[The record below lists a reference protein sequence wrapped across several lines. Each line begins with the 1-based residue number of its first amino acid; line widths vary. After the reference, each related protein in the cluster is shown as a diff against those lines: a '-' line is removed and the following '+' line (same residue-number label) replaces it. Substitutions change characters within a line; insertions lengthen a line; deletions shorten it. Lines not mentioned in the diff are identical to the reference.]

1 MEQLSLEIEKLNRLV
16 GGFVWGPVMISFLL
30 LAGLYFTVGT
40 GFFQFRRFRL
50 WFRNTFFAI
59 FRSPEVRDKRDPG
72 AISQFQALSTALAG
86 TIGTGNIVGV
96 ATAITAGGPG
106 AIFWMWAS
114 ALVGMM
120 TKYAE
125 NVLGNRYRYHDS
137 AGKWVGGPMVYIE
150 RGLGCRWLAVLFA
163 VFCAAASFG
172 IGNMTQAN
180 SISGALA
187 SSFGLSPLAVGIAV
201 ATLAGVVIL
210 GGIKRLA
217 SVTERLVPF
226 MAITYTVGGILIICL
241 NWRGI
246 PGAFAAILS
255 DAFSLRAAGSGAIGF
270 LLSDAVRYGVARGV
284 FTNEAGLGSSVI
296 VNSASNVK
304 EPVRQGMWGI
314 FEVFFDTIV
323 MCTIT
328 ALAIL
333 TSGAH
338 LTGGDGAELAIAAF
352 SSGFGRFGG
361 VFITLAVCC
370 FAFAT
375 ILGWSYYGERAVDY
389 LFGPRARTGYRLLF
403 IGMTVVGC
411 VGSLRLVWSVSDT
424 FNGLMALPNLTAVL
438 LLSPEVFAETRGYLG
453 RLKKGGTPHEIRRH
467 PARRG

>member
-1 MEQLSLEIEKLNRLV
+1 MDMIVDVINSIDA
-16 GGFVWGPVMISFLL
+16 FVWGPPMLVLL
-30 LAGLYFTVGT
+30 LGSHIFLTFRT
-40 GFFQFRRFRL
+40 GFIQRKL
-50 WFRNTFFAI
+50 PTAI
-59 FRSPEVRDKRDPG
+59 KLSVTKDPDAPG
-72 AISQFQALSTALAG
+72 DISQFGALCTALSA

-106 AIFWMWAS
+106 AIFWMWIS

-125 NVLGNRYRYHDS
+125 NVLGNRYRYRDAH
-137 AGKWVGGPMVYIE
+137 GKWVGGPMVYIE

-217 SVTERLVPF
+217 SVTEKLVPF
-226 MAITYTVGGILIICL
+226 MAVTYTLGGVLIICL

-246 PGAFAAILS
+246 PAAFSAILS
-255 DAFSLRAAGSGAIGF
+255 DAFTLRAAGGGAVGF
-270 LLSDAVRYGVARGV
+270 ILSDAVRYGVARGV

-338 LTGGDGAELAIAAF
+338 LLGGDGAELAIAAF

-389 LFGPRARTGYRLLF
+389 LFGARARIGYRLCF

-411 VGSLRLVWSVSDT
+411 VGSLQLVWSVSDT
-424 FNGLMALPNLTAVL
+424 FNGLMALPNLIAVL
-438 LLSPEVFAETRGYLG
+438 LLSPEVFAATRDYLG
-453 RLKKGGTPHEIRRH
+453 RIKKGGPSHEIRRH
-467 PARRG
+467 SARRG